1 MSEERRAVRVTIFGD
16 EYAIRSDMDE
26 EYTRACAR
34 YVDEAIQ
41 SAHVQ
46 SHVAEPHKAAILAA
60 LEITDQLFQLRAET
74 SQRDEDLD
82 ERMAALHERV
92 QEVLET

>member
-1 MSEERRAVRVTIFGD
+1 MSDERRPVRVTIFGD

-26 EYTRACAR
+26 AYTRACAR

-60 LEITDQLFQLRAET
+60 LEITDQLFRLRAET
-74 SQRDEDLD
+74 SETNEDL
-82 ERMAALHERV
+82 EGRMAELHQRV
-92 QEVLET
+92 QEVLEG